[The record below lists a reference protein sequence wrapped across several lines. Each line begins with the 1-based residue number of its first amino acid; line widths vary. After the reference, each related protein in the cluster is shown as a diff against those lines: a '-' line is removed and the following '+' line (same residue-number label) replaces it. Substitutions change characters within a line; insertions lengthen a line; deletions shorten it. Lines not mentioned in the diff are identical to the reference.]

1 MLSRRATLV
10 MLAAS
15 VLPGACSSDDPQA
28 SLEAAVRELQ
38 ANLEAKKTGA
48 VLDQLDPAFRARQE
62 MDREWAK
69 RTMTMLFLRHAN
81 VKVVAVSADTRVDPV
96 KRAFGQTDA
105 QVVVAGAQG
114 LIPDRIAPYRV
125 RLQWRRDGSRWKL
138 LSLDWEE

>member
-1 MLSRRATLV
+1 MPTRRTTLV
-10 MLAAS
+10 VLTAGT
-15 VLPGACSSDDPQA
+15 LPGACSRDDPQM

-38 ANLEAKKTGA
+38 ANLEGKKTGA

-69 RTMTMLFLRHAN
+69 RTMTLLFLRHAN
-81 VKVVAVSADTRVDPV
+81 VKVVAVGVDTRVDPV
-96 KRAFGQTDA
+96 KREFGQTDA
-105 QVVVAGAQG
+105 QVVVAGAQE